1 MKILNSV
8 GKSAAIALA
17 LTPLYAFAL
26 EALRISTPIKLD
38 GKLDEPV
45 WATAQVVDEFY
56 ESIPREKVVA
66 SVKTEVRM
74 LYDSNALYVGIR
86 AFDPDPSKIT
96 APFVRRDKVYGIT
109 ETFNLWIDPTGARKF
124 AQFFRVNAR
133 GALGDGSWNEDQLD
147 ESFAPDYDY
156 EAIPSINADGWSA
169 EFKIPWTSL
178 RIPNPL
184 PSQLTFL
191 LFRNMP
197 RETRIRMQNASMG
210 RDPSCFLCVA
220 TPLTG
225 IRDIPTSSGFVA
237 SPYIT
242 FSGERAKENKG
253 PWRTEKDVSAG
264 IDVKWRAS
272 SSWVIDATLLPDFS
286 QLEIDTP
293 QLKGNTGFAVFL
305 PEKRPFFLE
314 GTDLYTMAVPAIYT
328 RAISDPRWGARAT
341 LRGESL
347 DATVLTVQDRGGGFV
362 LLPGTYGSNGREQ
375 PSSQVTI
382 ARARAP
388 FKFGSDTGSVGALF
402 THRDYKDGARN
413 TTAGIDGIWKPNEAS
428 RWRAQ
433 TLLTE
438 THEGGT
444 SARGAAGHIDYFF
457 EKDGLRVNA
466 NVNGYSPKFRA
477 DTSLI
482 SQTGVIGYGLDV
494 QKCLRRE
501 GFFYEYC
508 PGFGT
513 GESRAWDGT
522 LLSSGFNPGVVLNGN
537 KSTFAELRAAYVS
550 YSRVRE
556 GGQWH
561 HTPHIRWFVE
571 TVPGEIF
578 SNFSFGGNAGRGV
591 DYFADVVAQQ
601 FGGEMAF
608 GVRPHPRVELELK
621 ANAFMLRDIDT
632 KKTRLNESVLQLVAV
647 GFVGAQDTIRVIAQ
661 HSRSAR
667 ALAFYPGID
676 ELSARYVETTGSL
689 VATRNFGLG
698 KEINI
703 GLTAR
708 RANAPDAF
716 ASRGLEG
723 FVKFAWSFA
732 R

>member
-1 MKILNSV
+1 MKKFNF
-8 GKSAAIALA
+8 AAGLTVVALA
-17 LTPLYAFAL
+17 LCPLYAFAL
-26 EALRISTPIKLD
+26 EATRISAPITLD
-38 GKLDEPV
+38 GKLDEPA
-45 WATAQVVDEFY
+45 WATANVFDEFY

-66 SVKTEVRM
+66 SVKTEVRI
-74 LYDSNALYVGIR
+74 LYDSKALYVGIR

-96 APFVRRDKVYGIT
+96 APFVRRDKVFGTT

-133 GALGDGSWNEDQLD
+133 GALGDGIWNEDQLD
-147 ESFAPDYDY
+147 ESFAPDYDF
-156 EAIPSINADGWSA
+156 EAVPAINADGWSA

-178 RIPNPL
+178 RIPSPM
-184 PSQLTFL
+184 PDQLTFL

-197 RETRIRMQNASMG
+197 RETRIRMQNASVG

-220 TPLTG
+220 TPITG
-225 IRDIPTSSGFVA
+225 IKDIPTSSGFVA

-242 FSGERAKENKG
+242 FSGARAKENRD
-253 PWRTEKDVSAG
+253 PWGTEKEVSAG

-293 QLKGNTGFAVFL
+293 PLKGNTGFAVYL

-314 GTDLYTMAVPAIYT
+314 GTDLYSMALPAIYT
-328 RAISDPRWGARAT
+328 RAINDPRWGARAT

-362 LLPGTYGSNGREQ
+362 LLPGTYSSGGRAQ

-388 FKFGSDTGSVGALF
+388 FKFGGDTGSVGALF
-402 THRDYKDGARN
+402 THRDYKDGTQN
-413 TTAGIDGIWKPNEAS
+413 TVAGVDGIWKPNDAT

-433 TLLTE
+433 SLVTE
-438 THEGGT
+438 TKEGSDKST
-444 SARGAAGHIDYFF
+444 GAAGQIDYFYD
-457 EKDGLRVNA
+457 KDNLRVSW
-466 NVNGYSPKFRA
+466 NVNAYSPKFRA

-482 SQTGVIGYGLDV
+482 SQTGVVGYGLDIY
-494 QKCLRRE
+494 KCMKRE
-501 GFFYEYC
+501 GFFYEWC

-522 LLSSGFNPGVVLNGN
+522 LLSSGFIPSIWLNGN
-537 KSTFAELRAAYVS
+537 KSTELQFRPAYLN
-550 YSRVRE
+550 YGRVRE
-556 GGQWH
+556 GGLWH
-561 HTPHIRWFVE
+561 HTPQLQWQYE
-571 TVPGEIF
+571 TVPGETV
-578 SNFSFGGNAGRGV
+578 SFLAFAGNIGRGI
-591 DYFADVVAQQ
+591 DYFADLPANQLSSSVTIAT
-601 FGGEMAF
+601 
-608 GVRPHPRVELELK
+608 RPLPRIELEFK
-621 ANAFMLRDIDT
+621 ANAFLLQDIET
-632 KKTRLNESVLQLVAV
+632 KKTRLNESVFQIVGV
-647 GFVGAQDTIRVIAQ
+647 GFVGAHDTVRVIAQ
-661 HSRSAR
+661 HVRSAR
-667 ALAFYPGID
+667 TLTFYPGI
-676 ELSARYVETTGSL
+676 EGLSARYTETTGSL
-689 VATRNFGLG
+689 LATRSFGLG
-698 KEINI
+698 KEVNI